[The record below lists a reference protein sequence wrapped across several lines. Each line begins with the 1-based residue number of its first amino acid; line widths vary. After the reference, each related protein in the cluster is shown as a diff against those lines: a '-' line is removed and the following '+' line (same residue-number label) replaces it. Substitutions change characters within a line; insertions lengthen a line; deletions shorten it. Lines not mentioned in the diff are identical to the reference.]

1 MSRAFFDTN
10 VVVYAAYRTPDLRH
24 ATAQNLLERHLEEG
38 SMVVSTQVLQET
50 YSVLTRKMRLSGP
63 AVLAYVTYLAN
74 QEVVPS
80 SASFV
85 LRALGLAQRQQLS
98 VWDALMVQAA
108 LESNCAVL
116 YTEDLQAGMR
126 FGSLEVVNP
135 FTLSAHEASPAA
147 PLKVPAPRARRAASA
162 ATAASKPAPRRPRK

>member
-10 VVVYAAYRTPDLRH
+10 VVVYAAYRTPDQRH
-24 ATAQNLLERHLEEG
+24 VAAQNLLERHLEEG

-63 AVLAYVTYLAN
+63 AVLAYVTHLAN

-80 SASFV
+80 SANFV
-85 LRALGLAQRQQLS
+85 LRALGLAQRHQLS
-98 VWDALMVQAA
+98 VWDALMVLAA

-147 PLKVPAPRARRAASA
+147 PLKAPAPRARRAASA
-162 ATAASKPAPRRPRK
+162 AAAASKPAPHRPRK

>member
-24 ATAQNLLERHLEEG
+24 VTAQNLLERHLEEG

-63 AVLAYVTYLAN
+63 AVLAYVTHLAS

-85 LRALGLAQRQQLS
+85 LRALALAQRHQLS
-98 VWDALMVQAA
+98 AWDALMVQAA

-126 FGSLEVVNP
+126 FGELEVVNP
-135 FTLSAHEASPAA
+135 FKLQAHE
-147 PLKVPAPRARRAASA
+147 PAPERPIKAPAPPARRAASA
-162 ATAASKPAPRRPRK
+162 AAGASRPAPRRPRK